1 MSLCEKVDA
10 HKDVELMSEQEIR
23 LALLEWR
30 DKWDKEL
37 ESLKSKKQKLEEE
50 DLYDIDDDN
59 EEVQS
64 FRNNYA
70 KVSEAVSE
78 KHKLL
83 VEKDKELGLYILAPN
98 KTKES
103 ICYPKVFSGHLGE
116 NVHKFVSDFK
126 TAIEADQIRVKDEI
140 KTLRKY
146 LRKW

>member
-1 MSLCEKVDA
+1 MSVSAVL
-10 HKDVELMSEQEIR
+10 SRSNIFFFPRISFQ
-23 LALLEWR
+23 
-30 DKWDKEL
+30 
-37 ESLKSKKQKLEEE
+37 
-50 DLYDIDDDN
+50 N
-59 EEVQS
+59 
-64 FRNNYA
+64 FRNNYT

-140 KTLRKY
+140 KTLRI
-146 LRKW
+146 